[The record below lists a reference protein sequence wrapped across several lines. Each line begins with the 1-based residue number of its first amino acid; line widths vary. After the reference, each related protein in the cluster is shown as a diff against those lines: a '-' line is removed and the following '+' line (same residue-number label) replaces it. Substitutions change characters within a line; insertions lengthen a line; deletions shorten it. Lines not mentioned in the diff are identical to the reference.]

1 MDPEA
6 FFGMMIGFG
15 LVVVLPITAI
25 LTSHQ
30 RKMAEL
36 MARRA
41 PNEQN
46 NGERER
52 IAQLEAEVYELK
64 QTLQSHI
71 IATDQIMAGQDFRQ
85 LSGTDQRL
93 EQKPTPPLPE
103 EIRTKLG

>member
-36 MARRA
+36 MARR
-41 PNEQN
+41 PHNESNQADQA
-46 NGERER
+46 R
-52 IAQLEAEVYELK
+52 IARLEAEVYELK
-64 QTLQSHI
+64 QTLQGHI
-71 IATDQIMAGQDFRQ
+71 IATDQVMSRQDLRQ
-85 LSGTDQRL
+85 NPAMTQPER
-93 EQKPTPPLPE
+93 PTPPLPE
-103 EIRTKLG
+103 DVRAKLG

>member
-36 MARRA
+36 MARR
-41 PNEQN
+41 PQNESNQADQA
-46 NGERER
+46 R
-52 IAQLEAEVYELK
+52 ITRLESELYELK
-64 QTLQSHI
+64 QMLQGHI
-71 IATDQIMAGQDFRQ
+71 IATDQMLTRPDVRQ
-85 LSGTDQRL
+85 NPVMSQPER
-93 EQKPTPPLPE
+93 PTPPLPE
-103 EIRTKLG
+103 DVRAKLG